1 MKIKPFF
8 LILLVLIG
16 GIAYIYLK
24 SDVRPEK
31 GVTATP
37 RQYIELVEKEKARR
51 LQEEREKADRPG
63 TRE

>member
-24 SDVRPEK
+24 SDIRPEK
-31 GVTATP
+31 GITATP
-37 RQYIELVEKEKARR
+37 KQYIEMVEKDKARR
-51 LQEEREKADRPG
+51 LKEEREKR
-63 TRE
+63 TQ